1 MTEYMLF
8 RMAMAGAAIGMF
20 ALTATAWNR
29 ARAACR
35 RFYQRKES
43 RIGWIA

>member
-1 MTEYMLF
+1 MAEYMLF
-8 RMAMAGAAIGMF
+8 RMTMAGAAIGMF
-20 ALTATAWNR
+20 ALTSMAWNR
-29 ARAACR
+29 ARAARR

>member
-29 ARAACR
+29 ARAEWR

-43 RIGWIA
+43 QV

>member
-20 ALTATAWNR
+20 ALTATAWNK
-29 ARAACR
+29 ARAARR

-43 RIGWIA
+43 QV

>member
-29 ARAACR
+29 ARTAWR

-43 RIGWIA
+43 QV

>member
-8 RMAMAGAAIGMF
+8 RLAMAGAAIGMF

-29 ARAACR
+29 ARAAWR

-43 RIGWIA
+43 QV

>member
-29 ARAACR
+29 ARAAWR
-35 RFYQRKES
+35 RFDQRKES
-43 RIGWIA
+43 QV

>member
-20 ALTATAWNR
+20 ALTSMAWNR
-29 ARAACR
+29 ARAARR

-43 RIGWIA
+43 QV